1 MVQEEAMDCGLGSEV
16 LLRTPSPQFLLEIS
30 MIHCYQLQQPCQ
42 NSDDKPRLSS
52 IAALHI
58 PLITAHSVDKRSS
71 YLCMLLLAQ
80 PCKVL
85 NTLTLIQLSIQN
97 VSENHRTPHL
107 FKLRTHFWALLD
119 YVVSQQE
126 HKVLSTLCQISS
138 SLWSKQC
145 LLNKTTISISV
156 IRK

>member
-1 MVQEEAMDCGLGSEV
+1 MGLVQKFSSEPPPPSFS
-16 LLRTPSPQFLLEIS
+16 LRSPWS
-30 MIHCYQLQQPCQ
+30 HCYQLQQPCQ
-42 NSDDKPRLSS
+42 NSDDNPRLSS